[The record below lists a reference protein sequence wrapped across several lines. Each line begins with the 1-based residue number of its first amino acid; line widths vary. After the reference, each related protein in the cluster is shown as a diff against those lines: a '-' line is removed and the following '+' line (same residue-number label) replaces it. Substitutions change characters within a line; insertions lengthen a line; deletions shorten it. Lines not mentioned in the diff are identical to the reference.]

1 MTDLDN
7 ALIRVLVVD
16 DEPNITQFLELG
28 LVHDGY
34 QVCAVNDGFDAVST
48 ARQFQPHVVVL
59 DVMMP
64 GMDGYEVCQMLKSV
78 VRTSVIMLTAKEE
91 VSDRV
96 RGLNGG
102 ADDYMVKPFSFQE
115 LLARIH
121 ARVRT
126 QFPELADVVT
136 YGPFRLESGR
146 REIRHQEK
154 LLELSPTEYRLL
166 RYLILNHD
174 LVMSKQI
181 ILEKVWGYDFGG
193 EENIVEVYVRSL
205 REKLQD
211 KEHKLIRTVRGVGY
225 RVDTE

>member
-7 ALIRVLVVD
+7 ALIRVLIVD
-16 DEPNITQFLELG
+16 DEPTIAQFLELG
-28 LVHDGY
+28 LVHEGY
-34 QVCAVNDGFDAVST
+34 QVCTVNDGLAAVST
-48 ARQFQPHVVVL
+48 AKQFQPHVVVL

-64 GMDGYEVCQMLKSV
+64 GMDGYEACQVLKSL

-91 VSDRV
+91 VPDRI
-96 RGLNGG
+96 RGLDGG

-115 LLARIH
+115 LLARIK
-121 ARVRT
+121 ARVRN
-126 QFPELADVVT
+126 QFPELADAVT
-136 YGPFRLESGR
+136 YGSFRLESGR
-146 REIRHQEK
+146 HEIWHQGK
-154 LLELSPTEYRLL
+154 LLQLSPTEYRLL
-166 RYLILNHD
+166 RYLILNHG